1 MSNRTSHWQEELD
14 YLMFDCLLGGLD
26 LLGLLDVRLV
36 SCTDNVVAFRE
47 LGLRHLCVVLKTPE
61 DYCVATSN
69 RGHVLSAGLTTD
81 PAFVLTGTMGSGSI
95 YATHTCSPYE
105 EIRILKNQND
115 DLKKKM
121 KDAEAQRVADQL
133 ALQRTLNVPELL
145 NRILVIAS
153 LV

>member
-1 MSNRTSHWQEELD
+1 
-14 YLMFDCLLGGLD
+14 
-26 LLGLLDVRLV
+26 
-36 SCTDNVVAFRE
+36 
-47 LGLRHLCVVLKTPE
+47 

-69 RGHVLSAGLTTD
+69 RGHVLSVGLTTD

-105 EIRILKNQND
+105 IRILKNQND

-121 KDAEAQRVADQL
+121 KDAEVQRVADQL